1 MKGFQLIVPLITL
14 FFDKSASADK
24 VILIDA
30 SKLGEEYKD
39 ANGFKKLYLLYHQY
53 FAISSQAIAKLEER
67 KMPQGVAKSSKP
79 IPQAVGQLEEKND
92 LYEGFPVDTQPLATA
107 RSHSEAVLSIC
118 LFVNPPIQ
126 DHISTPCF

>member
-67 KMPQGVAKSSKP
+67 KMPQSVAKSSKP
-79 IPQAVGQLEEKND
+79 IPQAVGQLEEKMIYTKDSLWTPN
-92 LYEGFPVDTQPLATA
+92 PSPQPETILKPFSPFAY
-107 RSHSEAVLSIC
+107 S
-118 LFVNPPIQ
+118 
-126 DHISTPCF
+126 

>member
-30 SKLGEEYKD
+30 SKLGEEYKL
-39 ANGFKKLYLLYHQY
+39 KKLYLLYHQY

-67 KMPQGVAKSSKP
+67 KMPQSVTKSSKP
-79 IPQAVGQLEEKND
+79 IPQAVGQLEEKMIYTKDSLWTPN
-92 LYEGFPVDTQPLATA
+92 PSPQP
-107 RSHSEAVLSIC
+107 EAILKPFSP
-118 LFVNPPIQ
+118 FAY
-126 DHISTPCF
+126 S